1 MALTDPGSD
10 LAFLS
15 ELTDIDVELQ
25 SQRWYWGAVS
35 KEALSIAMQQ
45 KPTGTFAVRDGSTPG
60 NYTLTVRVDDANKLV
75 KIIAADGHVGFTPET
90 LDFESVVDLVEYF
103 KQTSL
108 EEHNPALKTPL
119 KFPLLRDSNSIVES
133 SQEKSLIPDR
143 VPRKL
148 AKSKKRDAK
157 IDNEHRATAFVLHH
171 FLEGLIAEMQ
181 RTERR
186 HNLILAQIESLE
198 QEHEHHKKAIKGY
211 DNIQHLL
218 NSNRG
223 TLKQNLG
230 SASDEKIKD
239 TVSSNITLQDK
250 RIGRVHDMRRR
261 LELSLEGIARIKEG
275 LHREDLVMTKRVRV
289 IKERCDRYTNE
300 LLVYGVDRAFIERTT
315 DYVHMA
321 MQKESD
327 NLLQN
332 MLKVNLVTS
341 PFDWLTMN
349 PDKTY
354 TTGLVRQSLKLLKK
368 RNVANTNGVFLMRP
382 SSSRPGCFAL
392 SISMNDTIY
401 NCLVEYREP
410 DNPAKNCGY
419 AFLNTNLFYTT
430 LCDFVRYYS
439 LVTLREHNEQLDT
452 VLRIPVLRY
461 LATVRRRRK
470 EEHEMD
476 EIDREE
482 AELMSELE
490 LDDADRC
497 NFGDSTDEELEEAF
511 SSDCNT

>member
-60 NYTLTVRVDDANKLV
+60 NYTVSLRSLVFVIDSLTVRVDDANKLV

-198 QEHEHHKKAIKGY
+198 QEHEHHKKSNKRIR
-211 DNIQHLL
+211 QH
-218 NSNRG
+218 
-223 TLKQNLG
+223 
-230 SASDEKIKD
+230 SAFTEQQSWNTE
-239 TVSSNITLQDK
+239 TEFG
-250 RIGRVHDMRRR
+250 IGRVHDMRRR